1 MTDYINIAI
10 ILNKCNNFVTITAFG
25 EEGIDMKNNG
35 KRICALFMTG
45 ILVFSAVCTI
55 QAASIATEEQ
65 VEGANVIL
73 EQYCK
78 SAANG
83 MLQPQTAEMLT
94 AAVTPTPEAVS
105 QPVQEEPEKQHV
117 ELNLNYSRLG
127 VANKVDTY
135 LNVRKKPS
143 KSSKIIG
150 KMTKNS
156 GCHIYS
162 IKKGWAKIVSGKVNG
177 YVKASYLTTDEKAEK
192 LATKVGRD
200 CVEIQTDSL
209 RVRALP
215 STSAPIYSVVS
226 EGEEFTIK
234 KRDIS
239 IDYVKKIVK
248 KQKISKE
255 AITRA
260 GGYDGMAQ
268 SLQDFICIYVDDDY
282 AFVAK
287 EYVKEQ
293 YTLKRATK
301 VSTVTASDGVSSSQA
316 SIVEYAKQFL
326 GNRYVWG
333 GSSLTNGT
341 DCSGFTMSLYAK
353 YGHYLPHS
361 AAAQAGCTRSVSSP
375 KPGDLFFYSNGSRIN
390 HVAMYI
396 GGGMVI
402 HASNRRDGIKISNA
416 YYRHPVKIGRVMN

>member
-1 MTDYINIAI
+1 
-10 ILNKCNNFVTITAFG
+10 
-25 EEGIDMKNNG
+25 MKNNG
-35 KRICALFMTG
+35 RRIFALFLTG
-45 ILVFSAVCTI
+45 VLVYSAVCTI
-55 QAASIATEEQ
+55 QATSHATEEP

-73 EQYCK
+73 EQYCR

-83 MLQPQTAEMLT
+83 MLQPQTSEMLI
-94 AAVTPTPEAVS
+94 AVATPTPVS
-105 QPVQEEPEKQHV
+105 VAETPKPIQEKTEDQHV

-143 KSSKIIG
+143 EKGKIIG

-192 LATKVGRD
+192 LATKVGRE

-234 KRDIS
+234 KKDVT
-239 IDYVKKIVK
+239 IDYVKKIIK

-255 AITRA
+255 AIKRA
-260 GGYDGMAQ
+260 GGYEGMTQA
-268 SLQDFICIYVDDDY
+268 LQDFICIYVDDDY

-293 YTLKRATK
+293 YTLKRAAK
-301 VSTVTASDGVSSSQA
+301 VSTVTASNGVSSSQA

-333 GSSLTNGT
+333 GASLTGGT

-353 YGHYLPHS
+353 YGHSLPHN

-402 HASNRRDGIKISNA
+402 HASNPRDGIKISNA

>member
-1 MTDYINIAI
+1 
-10 ILNKCNNFVTITAFG
+10 
-25 EEGIDMKNNG
+25 MKNNG
-35 KRICALFMTG
+35 KGLCALFLAG
-45 ILVFSAVCTI
+45 VLVLSVVCTI
-55 QAASIATEEQ
+55 QAATIATEEQ
-65 VEGANVIL
+65 VEGASVLL

-78 SAANG
+78 KAAKG
-83 MLQPQTAEMLT
+83 TIQPQ
-94 AAVTPTPEAVS
+94 AVEVLASLNPTPVPS
-105 QPVQEEPEKQHV
+105 VQPQPQPATEPEEAEEQHV
-117 ELNLNYSRLG
+117 QLNLNYDRLG

-143 KSSKIIG
+143 KSGKIVG

-156 GCHIYS
+156 GCHIYY
-162 IKKGWAKIVSGKVNG
+162 IKKGWAKIVSGKVEG
-177 YVKASYLTTDEKAEK
+177 FVKASYLTTDEKAEQ
-192 LATKVGRD
+192 LATKVGRE

-215 STSAPIYSVVS
+215 STTAPIYSVVS

-234 KRDIS
+234 KRNLTVHYIE
-239 IDYVKKIVK
+239 KIVE

-255 AITRA
+255 AIQRA
-260 GGYDGMAQ
+260 GGYEGMAQ
-268 SLQDFICIYVDDDY
+268 TMKDFICIYVDDDY

-301 VSTVTASDGVSSSQA
+301 VSTVTASNGVSSGQA

-333 GSSLTNGT
+333 GSSLTGGT

-353 YGHYLPHS
+353 YGYHLPHN

-375 KPGDLFFYSNGSRIN
+375 MPGDLFFYSNGSRIN

-402 HASNRRDGIKISNA
+402 HASNARDGIKISNA

>member
-1 MTDYINIAI
+1 MTDYIDVAI
-10 ILNKCNNFVTITAFG
+10 ILNKCNNFVTITICK
-25 EEGIDMKNNG
+25 EEGNKMKKYG
-35 KRICALFMTG
+35 KKLFALALASG
-45 ILVFSAVCTI
+45 LIVGSVCSV
-55 QAASIATEEQ
+55 QAAMVGSEEQ
-65 VEGANVIL
+65 VEGATVLL
-73 EQYCK
+73 EQYC
-78 SAANG
+78 SNVANG
-83 MLQPQTAEMLT
+83 TVDAKASEVLVASEPNVTAVPTAAPVSEQTADT
-94 AAVTPTPEAVS
+94 AKETDKDT
-105 QPVQEEPEKQHV
+105 HV

-143 KSSKIIG
+143 ESGKIVG
-150 KMTKNS
+150 KMTKNA
-156 GCHIYS
+156 GCHVYH
-162 IKKGWAKIVSGKVNG
+162 IKKGWAKIVS
-177 YVKASYLTTDEKAEK
+177 E
-192 LATKVGRD
+192 

-226 EGEEFTIK
+226 EGEEFTMK
-234 KRDIS
+234 EGELTL
-239 IDYVKKIVK
+239 DYVKKIVK
-248 KQKISKE
+248 KQKISKD
-255 AITRA
+255 AIKRA
-260 GGYDGMAQ
+260 GGYEAMQ
-268 SLQDFICIYVDDDY
+268 EQLKDFICIYVDDDY

-287 EYVKEQ
+287 DFVKEQ

-301 VSTVTASDGVSSSQA
+301 VSTVKASSSSGVSSSQA

-333 GSSLTNGT
+333 GASLTNGT

-353 YGHYLPHS
+353 YGHSLPHN
-361 AAAQAGCTRSVSSP
+361 AAAQAGCTRKVSSP

-402 HASNRRDGIKISNA
+402 HASNPRDGIKISNA
-416 YYRHPVKIGRVMN
+416 YYRHPAKIGRVMN

>member
-1 MTDYINIAI
+1 M
-10 ILNKCNNFVTITAFG
+10 LNKW
-25 EEGIDMKNNG
+25 K
-35 KRICALFMTG
+35 KLCALALGAVLITG
-45 ILVFSAVCTI
+45 MSAGAETV
-55 QAASIATEEQ
+55 ALEEH
-65 VEGANVIL
+65 VEGASVLL

-78 SAANG
+78 NVANG
-83 MLQPQTAEMLT
+83 TLNSQKAEASASAGT
-94 AAVTPTPEAVS
+94 AAPTATPVASAQAEQT
-105 QPVQEEPEKQHV
+105 EKESNHV

-127 VANKVDTY
+127 IANKVDTY
-135 LNVRKKPS
+135 LNVRNKPS
-143 KSSKIIG
+143 EKGKIVG
-150 KMTKNS
+150 KMTKNA
-156 GCHIYS
+156 GCHVYS
-162 IKKGWAKIVSGKVNG
+162 IKKGWAKIVSGKVKG
-177 YVKASYLTTDEKAEK
+177 YVKASYLTTDEKAET
-192 LATKVGRD
+192 LATKVGRE

-215 STSAPIYSVVS
+215 STTAPIYSVVS

-234 KRDIS
+234 ES
-239 IDYVKKIVK
+239 TVTLDYVKQVVK

-255 AITRA
+255 AIERA
-260 GGYDGMAQ
+260 GGYEGMQQ

-293 YTLKRATK
+293 YTLKRAAK
-301 VSTVTASDGVSSSQA
+301 VSTVKASSGVSSSQA

-333 GSSLTNGT
+333 GASLTGGT
-341 DCSGFTMSLYAK
+341 DCSGFTMALYAK
-353 YGHYLPHS
+353 YGHSLPHN

-402 HASNRRDGIKISNA
+402 HASNPRDGIKISNA

>member
-1 MTDYINIAI
+1 M
-10 ILNKCNNFVTITAFG
+10 L
-25 EEGIDMKNNG
+25 NNG
-35 KRICALFMTG
+35 KKLCALALVVALLTGMTTKAET
-45 ILVFSAVCTI
+45 VAV
-55 QAASIATEEQ
+55 EEQ
-65 VEGANVIL
+65 VEGASVLL
-73 EQYCK
+73 EQYCSNVADGTVQAEGVSETSD
-78 SAANG
+78 SAEGAVAT
-83 MLQPQTAEMLT
+83 PIATAQ
-94 AAVTPTPEAVS
+94 PEATDD
-105 QPVQEEPEKQHV
+105 HV
-117 ELNLNYSRLG
+117 VLNLNYSRLG
-127 VANKVDTY
+127 IANKVDTY

-143 KSSKIIG
+143 KSGKIVG

-192 LATKVGRD
+192 LAMKVGRE

-215 STSAPIYSVVS
+215 SLTAPIYSVVS

-234 KRDIS
+234 ES
-239 IDYVKKIVK
+239 NVTLDYVKKIVG
-248 KQKISKE
+248 KQNISKE
-255 AITRA
+255 AIERA
-260 GGYDGMAQ
+260 GGYEGMQQ

-293 YTLKRATK
+293 YTLKRAAK
-301 VSTVTASDGVSSSQA
+301 VSTVKASESDGISSSQA

-341 DCSGFTMSLYAK
+341 DCSGFTMSLYAR
-353 YGHYLPHS
+353 YGHYLPHN

-402 HASNRRDGIKISNA
+402 HASNPRDGIKISNA

>member
-1 MTDYINIAI
+1 
-10 ILNKCNNFVTITAFG
+10 
-25 EEGIDMKNNG
+25 MK
-35 KRICALFMTG
+35 KKVR
-45 ILVFSAVCTI
+45 
-55 QAASIATEEQ
+55 IATLVVAGVVAIGGIIATGRAETVATEQ
-65 VEGANVIL
+65 PVEGANVLL
-73 EQYCK
+73 EKYCK
-78 SAANG
+78 DVANG
-83 MLQPQTAEMLT
+83 TLNAQPVEVLASVNAT
-94 AAVTPTPEAVS
+94 AAPVATEQPAATATP
-105 QPVQEEPEKQHV
+105 QPAHV

-143 KSSKIIG
+143 EKGKIVG
-150 KMTKNS
+150 KMTKNA
-156 GCHIYS
+156 GCHVYS
-162 IKKGWAKIVSGKVNG
+162 IKKGWAKIVSGKVKG
-177 YVKASYLTTDEKAEK
+177 YVKASYLTTDKKAEE
-192 LATKVGRD
+192 LATKVGRE
-200 CVEIQTDSL
+200 CVEIQTDCL

-215 STSAPIYSVVS
+215 STTAPIYSVVE

-234 KRDIS
+234 ERNITL
-239 IDYVKKIVK
+239 DYVKKIVK

-255 AITRA
+255 AIERA
-260 GGYDGMAQ
+260 GGYDTIQ
-268 SLQDFICIYVDDDY
+268 RSLGDFICIYVDDDY
-282 AFVAK
+282 AFVSK
-287 EYVKEQ
+287 EFVKEQ

-301 VSTVTASDGVSSSQA
+301 VSTVKASASSGVSSGQA

-333 GSSLTNGT
+333 GASLTNGT

-353 YGHYLPHS
+353 YGYSLPHS
-361 AAAQAGCTRSVSSP
+361 AAAQAGCTRKVSSP

-402 HASNRRDGIKISNA
+402 HASNARDGIKISNA

>member
-1 MTDYINIAI
+1 MI
-10 ILNKCNNFVTITAFG
+10 KHW
-25 EEGIDMKNNG
+25 
-35 KRICALFMTG
+35 KRICSITLATTLFAGAIVGAET
-45 ILVFSAVCTI
+45 VAV
-55 QAASIATEEQ
+55 EEHM
-65 VEGANVIL
+65 EGASVVL
-73 EQYCK
+73 EQYC
-78 SAANG
+78 SDVANG
-83 MLQPQTAEMLT
+83 TLQPENTTALVSTTEVSPEPQVT
-94 AAVTPTPEAVS
+94 AAPLADETSEEET
-105 QPVQEEPEKQHV
+105 QEHV

-143 KSSKIIG
+143 EKGKIVG
-150 KMTKNS
+150 KMTKNA
-156 GCHIYS
+156 GCHIYK
-162 IKKGWAKIVSGKVNG
+162 IKKGWAKIVSGKVRG
-177 YVKASYLTTDEKAEK
+177 YVKSSYLTIDEEAEK
-192 LATKVGRD
+192 LATKVGRE

-215 STSAPIYSVVS
+215 STTAPIYSVVS

-234 KRDIS
+234 KANLTL
-239 IDYVKKIVK
+239 DYVKNIVK

-255 AITRA
+255 AIERA
-260 GGYDGMAQ
+260 GGYEGMQQ

-287 EYVKEQ
+287 EFVKEQ
-293 YTLKRATK
+293 YTLKRASK
-301 VSTVTASDGVSSSQA
+301 VSTVKASKSSGVSSSQA

-333 GSSLTNGT
+333 GSSLTSGT

-353 YGHYLPHS
+353 YGHSLPHN
-361 AAAQAGCTRSVSSP
+361 AAAQAGCTRKVSSP

-402 HASNRRDGIKISNA
+402 HASNPRDGIKISNA